1 MKSDS
6 VWVSTVDMDSSL
18 VQLMST
24 DRNNALWAAIRE
36 AKWPAAEDLPMKAW
50 ADSPQ
55 ETFKDLPLL
64 FMGGG
69 GNSFTHEIAA
79 PLLRFDL
86 GRTFVLPIRIFLADR
101 KTEVHADRGY
111 HTMPR
116 FEVFKALAPEESP
129 ALRAGSTRTPPSHWG
144 LPWKPKDGDVAVHAL
159 ALDGPAIWH
168 DPQLFNGFFFRGD
181 VVAAMEEAGVARHW
195 RLIRCRVIRLH

>member
-1 MKSDS
+1 MKSDN
-6 VWVSTVDMDSSL
+6 VWVSTVGLDSTL
-18 VQLMST
+18 VQIMST
-24 DRNNALWAAIRE
+24 ERTDPVFAAIRE
-36 AKWPAAEDLPMKAW
+36 ARWPAAEDLPMKVW

-55 ETFKDLPLL
+55 ENLAKLPLL
-64 FMGGG
+64 FSGPTGHI
-69 GNSFTHEIAA
+69 FTREIAA

-111 HTMPR
+111 HTLAR
-116 FEVFKALAPEESP
+116 YEVFKALAPEESP

-144 LPWKPKDGDVAVHAL
+144 LPWTPKDGDVAVHAL

>member
-6 VWVSTVDMDSSL
+6 VWVSTVDLDSTL
-18 VQLMST
+18 VQIMST
-24 DRNNALWAAIRE
+24 DRTDPVWAAIKE
-36 AKWPAAEDLPMKAW
+36 ARWPAAEDLPIKAW
-50 ADSPQ
+50 AKSPL

-79 PLLRFDL
+79 PLLRFEL
-86 GRTFVLPIRIFLADR
+86 GRTFVLPMRVFLADR
-101 KTEVHADRGY
+101 QTEVHVDRGY

-116 FEVFKALAPEESP
+116 FEVFKALAAEESP
-129 ALRAGSTRTPPSHWG
+129 ALRPSRYSNPPTNWMMP
-144 LPWKPKDGDVAVHAL
+144 LPPGDIDVAVHAR

-168 DPQLFNGFFFRGD
+168 DPQLSQGVFFRGD

>member
-1 MKSDS
+1 MKNDS
-6 VWVSTVDMDSSL
+6 VWVSTVKMDSSL

-24 DRNNALWAAIRE
+24 DEDNALWAAIRE
-36 AKWPAAEDLPMKAW
+36 ARWPAAEDLPMKAW
-50 ADSPQ
+50 ADSSL
-55 ETFKDLPLL
+55 ETFKDLPHF

-69 GNSFTHEIAA
+69 GASFTREIAA

-86 GRTFVLPIRIFLADR
+86 GRTFVLPMRVYLADR
-101 KTEVHADRGY
+101 TTEVHADRGY

-129 ALRAGSTRTPPSHWG
+129 ALRPGSTRTPPSHWG
-144 LPWKPKDGDVAVHAL
+144 LPWTPKDGDVAVHAL

-168 DPQLFNGFFFRGD
+168 DPQLFNGVFFRGD
-181 VVAAMEEAGVARHW
+181 VVAAMKEAGVAKPW
-195 RLIRCRVIRLH
+195 RLIRCRVV

>member
-6 VWVSTVDMDSSL
+6 VWVSTIGLDSTL

-24 DRNNALWAAIRE
+24 DKDNALWAAIKE
-36 AKWPAAEDLPMKAW
+36 ARWPAAEDLPMKVW
-50 ADSPQ
+50 AKSPL
-55 ETFKDLPLL
+55 ETCKDLPLL
-64 FMGGG
+64 FTGGG
-69 GNSFTHEIAA
+69 GAKFTREIAA

-86 GRTFVLPIRIFLADR
+86 GRTFVLPVRILLADR

-116 FEVFKALAPEESP
+116 FEVFRALAPEQSP
-129 ALRAGSTRTPPSHWG
+129 ALRPNPYDNPPSNWN
-144 LPWKPKDGDVAVHAL
+144 LPSKPADGDVAVHAR

-168 DPQLFNGFFFRGD
+168 DPQLISGFFFRGD
-181 VVAAMEEAGVARHW
+181 VVAAMEEAGVSHPW
-195 RLIRCRVIRLH
+195 RLIRCRVV

>member
-6 VWVSTVDMDSSL
+6 VWVSTIGLDSTL
-18 VQLMST
+18 VQLMAT
-24 DRNNALWAAIRE
+24 EKDNALWAAIRE
-36 AKWPAAEDLPMKAW
+36 ARWPAAEDLPMKAW
-50 ADSPQ
+50 ADSPR

-64 FMGGG
+64 FTGGG
-69 GNSFTHEIAA
+69 GGTKFTREIAA

-86 GRTFVLPIRIFLADR
+86 GRTFVLLMRIFLADR

-116 FEVFKALAPEESP
+116 FEVFRALAPEESP
-129 ALRAGSTRTPPSHWG
+129 ALRPSRYSNPPTNWMMP
-144 LPWKPKDGDVAVHAL
+144 LPPGDIDVAVHAR

-168 DPQLFNGFFFRGD
+168 DPQLLQAFFFRGE
-181 VVAAMEEAGVARHW
+181 VVAAMEEAGVAQHW
-195 RLIRCRVIRLH
+195 RLIRCRVV